1 MVELTEVKTDYLD
14 KINELLQQL
23 TTNTMTFDEKFAE
36 EIKINT

>member
-23 TTNTMTFDEKFAE
+23 TTNTMTFDENISE
-36 EIKINT
+36 EIK